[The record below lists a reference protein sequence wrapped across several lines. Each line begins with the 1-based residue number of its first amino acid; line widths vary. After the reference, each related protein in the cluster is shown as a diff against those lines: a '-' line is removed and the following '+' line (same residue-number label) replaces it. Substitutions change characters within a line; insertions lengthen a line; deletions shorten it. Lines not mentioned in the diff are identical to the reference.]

1 MTTSRCKVFI
11 PLSIES
17 LADMFVNQSIARVVH
32 IETGQ
37 PYKEDN
43 LHDNQ
48 VTKIMWQQNGRASNA
63 ECCPETF
70 R

>member
-1 MTTSRCKVFI
+1 MTTSCCKVFI

-48 VTKIMWQQNGRASNA
+48 VTKIM
-63 ECCPETF
+63 
-70 R
+70 